1 MFTTLLYDVIIPED
15 VKKDDSPVDYIF
27 LVMDYVDYDLRKMLK
42 KLYRNSQPFSEE
54 HIIIIL
60 YNMLC
65 TLNFIH
71 SAGLIHRDIKPD
83 NILINGSCVT
93 KLCDF
98 GLARMCPRS
107 SSYQNYPSTSP
118 GGSVSRLSL
127 SNSLSSSRTSRLKE
141 QRELSP
147 HVISRRYRP
156 PEVILFEKEYSQAVD
171 IWSLGCIV
179 GELLQFAELAK

>member
-1 MFTTLLYDVIIPED
+1 
-15 VKKDDSPVDYIF
+15 
-27 LVMDYVDYDLRKMLK
+27 MDFVDYDLRQMLK
-42 KLYRNSQPFSEE
+42 KLHRKQQTFTEQ

-98 GLARMCPRS
+98 GLARTTPKS
-107 SSYQNYPSTSP
+107 SSYASYAQSYPASQAD
-118 GGSVSRLSL
+118 RLSL
-127 SNSLSSSRTSRLKE
+127 SDSLSSSRSDRLNGR
-141 QRELSP
+141 RELSP

-156 PEVILFEKEYSQAVD
+156 PEVILFEKDYSQAVD
-171 IWSLGCIV
+171 VWSLGCIV
-179 GELLQFAELAK
+179 GELV